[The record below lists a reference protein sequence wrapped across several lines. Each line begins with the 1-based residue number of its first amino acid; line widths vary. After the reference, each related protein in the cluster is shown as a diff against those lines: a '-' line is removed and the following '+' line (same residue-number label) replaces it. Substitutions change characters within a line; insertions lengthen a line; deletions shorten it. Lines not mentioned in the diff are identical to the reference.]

1 MLFDKARCTAYWTP
15 FPISYSRKDTVEGRT
30 QIAWMVEQ
38 VMIEF
43 TEVDDIK
50 NLIRNS
56 ERLFPEDMDRF
67 DAKRMRRVFVKL
79 RRENEK
85 KK

>member
-1 MLFDKARCTAYWTP
+1 
-15 FPISYSRKDTVEGRT
+15 
-30 QIAWMVEQ
+30 MVEQ

>member
-1 MLFDKARCTAYWTP
+1 MDAV
-15 FPISYSRKDTVEGRT
+15 SYSRTDTVEGRT

>member
-1 MLFDKARCTAYWTP
+1 MLDAV
-15 FPISYSRKDTVEGRT
+15 SYSRKDTVEGRT
-30 QIAWMVEQ
+30 QIAWMVQQ